1 MEQTR
6 ENAIEYWS
14 RVTQRIQQENKDKL
28 TKERSENNG
37 KE

>member
-6 ENAIEYWS
+6 ENAIEYWN
-14 RVTQRIQQENKDKL
+14 RVTQRIQQENKDRL
-28 TKERSENNG
+28 IKERSENNG

>member
-14 RVTQRIQQENKDKL
+14 RVTQRIQQKNKDRL

-37 KE
+37 KK

>member
-28 TKERSENNG
+28 TKERSENNS

>member
-14 RVTQRIQQENKDKL
+14 RVTQRIQQENKDRL
-28 TKERSENNG
+28 IKERSESNG

>member
-1 MEQTR
+1 MEQK

-14 RVTQRIQQENKDKL
+14 RVTQRIQQENKDRL

>member
-6 ENAIEYWS
+6 ESAIEYWN
-14 RVTQRIQQENKDKL
+14 RVTQRIQQKNKDRL

-37 KE
+37 KK

>member
-1 MEQTR
+1 MEQIR

-14 RVTQRIQQENKDKL
+14 KVTQRIQQKNKDRL
-28 TKERSENNG
+28 TKERSESNG